1 MRWLLYALM
10 AMFFVVNAAGLIN
23 LVSNPVSCLPPK
35 DDLMSGSI
43 IFRSYPQQS
52 GGFSPIRL
60 PKSVEPQFVQVS
72 QYRSSESGSVY
83 GDVISHSKDKPYG
96 DQNGR
101 LTNVHETT
109 HGINSYVRNSNS
121 SGRGKINGFYV
132 LEGRGVVLDEP
143 RLTMED
149 AKRFVPQTL
158 RADRWQL
165 YMVQQL
171 RHWNDTPTY
180 ICDEW
185 VAYTN
190 EAAAAV
196 DDVRKGRYR
205 SPNGMIVDGVY
216 GTLEFSIYTIGLCMA
231 VKEKDPVYWQTNQ
244 QFKNFVIWELK
255 NSQKYFLEG
264 RVMKEFRFEKQ
275 DRFLLEFLQ
284 GRDCEAMRK
293 FVRDELDGAFLDI
306 SPAELKKFLY
316 LKQMPRFEIGGIDK
330 GRPIGLNGSVQCRG
344 CQCRQR

>member
-10 AMFFVVNAAGLIN
+10 AMLFVLNVVGLIN
-23 LVSNPVSCLPPK
+23 HVFTPTVCLPPK
-35 DDLMSGSI
+35 DDLMSGAI
-43 IFRSYPQQS
+43 IFRSYPQQN

-60 PKSVEPQFVQVS
+60 PKSVEPQFVQVR
-72 QYRSSESGSVY
+72 QYRNSESGSVY
-83 GDVISHSKDKPYG
+83 GDVISHSKDRPYG
-96 DQNGR
+96 DQDGR

-109 HGINSYVRNSNS
+109 HGINSYVRNTNS

-132 LEGRGVVLDEP
+132 LEGRGVVVDEP

-149 AKRFVPQTL
+149 AKKFVPQTL

-171 RHWNDTPTY
+171 RQWNDTPTY

-216 GTLEFSIYTIGLCMA
+216 GTLEFSIYTMGLCMA
-231 VKEKDPVYWQTNQ
+231 IKEKDPVYWRTNQ

-255 NSQKYFLEG
+255 NSQRFFLEG

-275 DRFLLEFLQ
+275 DRVLLEFLQ
-284 GRDCEAMRK
+284 GRECEAMRK
-293 FVRDELDGAFLDI
+293 FVREELEGAFLDI
-306 SPAELKKFLY
+306 NPAELKKSLY
-316 LKQMPRFEIGGIDK
+316 LREMPRFEIGGIDK
-330 GRPIGLNGSVQCRG
+330 NRPIRLNGNVQSRFCR
-344 CQCRQR
+344 CRQR